1 MPKNSNSPDKTILFV
16 ILEVANIAKYKS
28 ISIHLSLFLDEDPY
42 QLGSTVVVSG
52 NELNDTDRQA
62 LLEFKAKIVGDEL
75 GILHSWNNSVHFC
88 QWCGV
93 KCGLGRQRLTKLD
106 LRSLKLMGSSSPYIG
121 SLSFLKVLNL
131 RDNSFSQE
139 LPQEI
144 GRLGRLRELE
154 LRGNFLGA
162 GVNGL
167 SGIVPPSIF
176 NLSMIKTLDISS
188 NQFHGSL
195 PSKLGITMPV
205 LETFYIYYVHGAIKY
220 QVPFPLVTGNLQKQQ
235 ELDLGI
241 NSLSGVIPPSLG
253 NLKMLNQLGLNH
265 NNLHGTIPSSLGKC
279 ENLVALDLSD
289 NNLSGTIPPGVAGLS
304 SLSMYLD
311 LSSNQLTGVLPIEI
325 GNLKNLGM
333 VQTDGVF
340 ENASATWVQGNNKLC
355 GGTPDFQLPSCEGS
369 FGSVYKG
376 VLEEN
381 GTVIATKVLNLFS
394 PGSSRR
400 FMAECKALRNI
411 RHRNLVKILTACS
424 GFDYHGN
431 DFKALVYEFMVN
443 GSLEDWLHPSFDS
456 NESEESVKKLNFYQR
471 TNVAID
477 VACALGYLHHHCETS
492 IVHCDLKPSNILLD
506 DQFIGHVEYGMGSE
520 VSTNGDV
527 YSHSILS
534 LEMFSGMRPTD
545 EVFKEGLNLHN
556 LVKAAL
562 PE

>member
-1 MPKNSNSPDKTILFV
+1 MRLSGRHLEAAWSHNFSINVAV
-16 ILEVANIAKYKS
+16 ILLLLCFNK
-28 ISIHLSLFLDEDPY
+28 LQDPY

-289 NNLSGTIPPGVAGLS
+289 NNLSGTMPPGVAGLS

-325 GNLKNLGM
+325 GNLKNLGQLSVSQNRLSGM

-355 GGTPDFQLPSCEGS
+355 GGTPDFQLPSCN
-369 FGSVYKG
+369 YKS
-376 VLEEN
+376 
-381 GTVIATKVLNLFS
+381 AKS
-394 PGSSRR
+394 RSS
-400 FMAECKALRNI
+400 N
-411 RHRNLVKILTACS
+411 S
-424 GFDYHGN
+424 
-431 DFKALVYEFMVN
+431 
-443 GSLEDWLHPSFDS
+443 
-456 NESEESVKKLNFYQR
+456 
-471 TNVAID
+471 
-477 VACALGYLHHHCETS
+477 
-492 IVHCDLKPSNILLD
+492 
-506 DQFIGHVEYGMGSE
+506 
-520 VSTNGDV
+520 
-527 YSHSILS
+527 
-534 LEMFSGMRPTD
+534 
-545 EVFKEGLNLHN
+545 
-556 LVKAAL
+556 
-562 PE
+562 